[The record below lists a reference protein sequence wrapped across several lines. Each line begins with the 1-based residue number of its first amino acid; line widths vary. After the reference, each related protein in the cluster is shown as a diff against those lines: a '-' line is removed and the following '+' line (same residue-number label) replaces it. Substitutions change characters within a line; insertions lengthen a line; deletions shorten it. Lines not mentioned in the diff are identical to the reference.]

1 MSSSSAP
8 PAVPVVWMGGTD
20 FEAGRA
26 YGEQAAA
33 LIRLSMARYGA
44 IFAAA
49 GLGGWDAAVAA
60 AARYAAPVAAHAP
73 GSLEQM
79 RGIAAGAG
87 LELGDI
93 LALNTRSELMFAV
106 GAPAVGAPAGSTAQP
121 EAQPADDGCTS
132 LAVTPERSGSGRA
145 LLAQNW
151 DWTVSAGESLVLLAR
166 SAGDGGPGYA
176 TLVEAG
182 LLAKTGVNAA
192 GLGLCTNTLVSV
204 FDNGMSGGSSAGV
217 PYHVALHQLLQAERV
232 SDGLQFLY
240 NVPRALSANY
250 LLAHADGTALDI
262 ETGSGGPENVGVLVA
277 DDGVLTH
284 TNHFRVP
291 ALAVTDRRVR
301 ESAHTI
307 VRLDRITRRLA
318 AAGPKLGPADLLEC
332 LADHANYPLSVC
344 LHPDERKPA
353 SQRFATLATVAYDLG
368 AGEMWL
374 SAGRPCDGAFSR
386 LDLAEL
392 VA

>member
-1 MSSSSAP
+1 MTSSSA
-8 PAVPVVWMGGTD
+8 ALAAPVIWMGGTD

-33 LIRLSMARYGA
+33 RIRLSMTRYAA

-60 AARYAAPVAAHAP
+60 AARYEAPVAAHAP

-93 LALNTRSELMFAV
+93 LALNTRSELMFTV
-106 GAPAVGAPAGSTAQP
+106 GAA
-121 EAQPADDGCTS
+121 AQPADDGCTS

-166 SAGDGGPGYA
+166 STNDGRPGYA

-204 FDNGMSGGSSAGV
+204 FDDGYPAGV
-217 PYHVALHQLLQAERV
+217 PYHVVLHQLLEMERV
-232 SDGLQFLY
+232 SDGLQFMY

-250 LLAHADGTALDI
+250 LLAHADGSALDI
-262 ETGSGGPENVGVLVA
+262 ETGSGGPENIGVLVA
-277 DDGVLTH
+277 DGGVITH

-291 ALAVTDRRVR
+291 ALAVTDRRVQ

-318 AAGPKLGPADLLEC
+318 AAGPKLAPADLLEC

-353 SQRFATLATVAYDLG
+353 SQQFATLATVAYDLG
-368 AGEMWL
+368 AGEIWL
-374 SAGRPCDGAFSR
+374 SAGWPCHGAFSR
-386 LDLAEL
+386 LDFAEL
-392 VA
+392 VS

>member
-1 MSSSSAP
+1 MTSSLAAL
-8 PAVPVVWMGGTD
+8 AVPVIRMGGTD

-33 LIRLSMARYGA
+33 RIRLSMSRYAA
-44 IFAAA
+44 IFVAA
-49 GLGGWDAAVAA
+49 GLSGWDAAVAA
-60 AARYAAPVAAHAP
+60 AARYEAPVASHAP

-79 RGIAAGAG
+79 RGIAVGAG

-106 GAPAVGAPAGSTAQP
+106 GAAAPP
-121 EAQPADDGCTS
+121 EAQPPDDGCTS

-166 SAGDGGPGYA
+166 SAGDDGPGYA
-176 TLVEAG
+176 TLVKAG
-182 LLAKTGVNAA
+182 LLAKTGVNTA

-204 FDNGMSGGSSAGV
+204 FDNGMSDGSSAGV
-217 PYHVALHQLLQAERV
+217 PYHVALHQLLQMERV

-262 ETGSGGPENVGVLVA
+262 ETGSGGPENIGVLVA
-277 DDGVLTH
+277 DDGVITH

-318 AAGPKLGPADLLEC
+318 AAGPKLAPADLLEC

-344 LHPDERKPA
+344 LHPDKRKPA
-353 SQRFATLATVAYDLG
+353 SQQFATLATVAYDLG
-368 AGEMWL
+368 AGEIWL
-374 SAGRPCDGAFSR
+374 SAGWPCDDAFSR

-392 VA
+392 V

>member
-1 MSSSSAP
+1 
-8 PAVPVVWMGGTD
+8 
-20 FEAGRA
+20 
-26 YGEQAAA
+26 
-33 LIRLSMARYGA
+33 
-44 IFAAA
+44 
-49 GLGGWDAAVAA
+49 
-60 AARYAAPVAAHAP
+60 
-73 GSLEQM
+73 M

-106 GAPAVGAPAGSTAQP
+106 GAA
-121 EAQPADDGCTS
+121 AQPADDGCTS
-132 LAVTPERSGSGRA
+132 LAVTPERSDSGRA

-166 SAGDGGPGYA
+166 SAGDGRPGYA

-217 PYHVALHQLLQAERV
+217 PYHVALHQMLQVERV
-232 SDGLQFLY
+232 SDGLQYLY

-262 ETGSGGPENVGVLVA
+262 ETGSGGPENIGVIVA
-277 DDGVLTH
+277 DDGVITH

-291 ALAVTDRRVR
+291 ALAATDRRVR

-318 AAGPKLGPADLLEC
+318 AAGPKLAVADLLEC

-344 LHPDERKPA
+344 LHPDERKLA
-353 SQRFATLATVAYDLG
+353 SQQFATLATVAYDLG
-368 AGEMWL
+368 AGEIWL
-374 SAGRPCDGAFSR
+374 SAGWPCDGAFSR
-386 LDLAEL
+386 LALAEL
-392 VA
+392 VS